1 MTTSLTSPRIALLS
15 PQAHYTIP
23 ELRERWRV
31 AAHIAH
37 REIHHALLA
46 GELFLTACE
55 PLTYSRTPPATSPE
69 LPAEWQEYIG
79 TLAARTGDDRVLL
92 YHDLLALWTGHSI
105 SGKRLIPHLISL
117 GLLTRLNRG
126 RYSVGPPPEKLPPLP
141 TEGLSTERAAALRQ
155 ERLAAASWPARLW
168 QLTAAWQL
176 SSGAANAYLTNLRRQ
191 GAVQVHQGVYYLP
204 HQQRP
209 NPADYPTSAQLKTGR
224 PTKALSRTADKPA
237 PTPRTTLDDARIM
250 QATWP
255 TTAEKAGYA
264 WNLSP
269 ESAAQVL
276 SRMVGRGLLQRTGRG
291 IYDLASR
298 ADAMKTPPDMTQC
311 ELSTSP
317 PAQ

>member
-1 MTTSLTSPRIALLS
+1 MTTSPTSPRIALLS
-15 PQAHYTIP
+15 SGAQYTIP
-23 ELRERWRV
+23 ELREGWRV

-46 GELFLTACE
+46 GELFVTDCD
-55 PLTYSRTPPATSPE
+55 PLTYSRTPPAVPPE
-69 LPAEWQEYIG
+69 LPLDWQAYLA
-79 TLAARTGDDRVLL
+79 TLLAQSRKDRILL
-92 YHDLLALWTGHSI
+92 YHDLLKLWTGDSI
-105 SGKRLIPHLISL
+105 SGKRLVAHFISL

-126 RYSVGPPPEKLPPLP
+126 RYALGTPPEKLPPTPIEL
-141 TEGLSTERAAALRQ
+141 LSTERAAALRQ

-191 GAVQVHQGVYYLP
+191 GLVKVHQGVYYLP

-209 NPADYPTSAQLKTGR
+209 NPADYPTSAQLRSGR
-224 PTKALSRTADKPA
+224 TPKALNRSADKPA
-237 PTPRTTLDDARIM
+237 PRNSLDDARIM

-255 TTAEKAGYA
+255 TTAENAGYA

-276 SRMVGRGLLQRTGRG
+276 SRMVRRGLVQRTGRG

-298 ADAMKTPPDMTQC
+298 AYAMKTPPDMTQC